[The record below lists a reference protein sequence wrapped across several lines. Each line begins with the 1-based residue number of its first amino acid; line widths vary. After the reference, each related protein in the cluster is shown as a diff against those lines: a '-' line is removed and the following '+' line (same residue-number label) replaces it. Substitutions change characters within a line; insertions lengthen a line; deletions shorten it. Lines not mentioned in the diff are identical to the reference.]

1 MKSLTDLQALAEAN
15 GIDASQMEHR
25 TDIMDALRAKI
36 GTFDPDLQID
46 PAKAQDLKHK
56 VGWGKP
62 NDYSGISEY
71 LTSEWVL
78 EPKLDGARMRV
89 FLGTTAN
96 TMNTGRRS
104 DVTFAYIERAD
115 NFPHLRDT
123 VLPSFAGTVLDGE
136 LMPPVASLTTV
147 SGVTTKGTLNS
158 AMALLNVNPAA
169 SIATQEKY
177 GKAIFVA
184 FDILALN
191 GESVAHLPLT
201 QRRAM
206 LAEILSVLSDREP
219 AFQIAKQMP
228 ATAENIDKCLDAGFE
243 GAMLKR
249 KAGKYLPGKR
259 MADWQ
264 KVKRMSTG
272 DFFIIGSVDGKGR
285 NEGKVGSMKVAWFLN
300 DPSVTGPG
308 AQTVYCADVA
318 GIDDAFRVELT
329 GPDGKIDPKWIGTV
343 IEVMAQGVTKNG
355 RLRHPHF
362 VRLRP
367 DKSAEDCTSD
377 CSIDLFEEV

>member
-1 MKSLTDLQALAEAN
+1 MKSLTDLQALAAEH
-15 GIDASQMEHR
+15 GIDASAMEHR

-46 PAKAQDLKHK
+46 PAKAKDLKNSIK
-56 VGWGKP
+56 WGKP
-62 NDYSGISEY
+62 NDYSGISQY
-71 LTSEWVL
+71 LTDEWVL
-78 EPKLDGARMRV
+78 EPKLDGARMRI

-115 NFPHLRDT
+115 NFPHFRDT
-123 VLPSFAGTVLDGE
+123 VVPAFAGTVLDGE
-136 LMPPVASLTTV
+136 LMPPVSSLTTV

-158 AMALLNVNPAA
+158 AMALLNVNAAA

-177 GKAIFVA
+177 GKAIFMA
-184 FDILALN
+184 FDILAFQ
-191 GESVAHLPLT
+191 GESVTHLPLSE
-201 QRRAM
+201 RRKMLEQIVGAM
-206 LAEILSVLSDREP
+206 ADFEP
-219 AFQIAKQMP
+219 AFQIAAQMP
-228 ATAENIDKCLDAGFE
+228 ATVENIDLCLAEGFE

-249 KAGKYLPGKR
+249 KAGAYLPGKR

-272 DFFIIGSVDGKGR
+272 DFYIIGSVDGKGR
-285 NEGKVGSMKVAWFLN
+285 NEGKVGSMQVAWYNPDLP
-300 DPSVTGPG
+300 DGEVD
-308 AQTVYCADVA
+308 VYCADVA
-318 GIDDAFRVELT
+318 GIDAAFRDEIT
-329 GPDGKIDPKWIGTV
+329 GPDGKIAPEWLGKV

-367 DKSAEDCTSD
+367 DKAPEDCTAD